1 MVNKELQLLVA
12 TKNNEKVAELK
23 NLLSNFPVRLR
34 SLREFVDAG
43 DVKETG
49 ENFKENAALKA
60 QGYALHTGLWSLADD
75 SGLEVE
81 ALRGAPGIF
90 SARYG
95 GKSATDQVKIKK
107 LLRELNKKQNDER
120 FARFVCA
127 MAISDEKGEIKFVA
141 EGICNGRISL
151 EPRGNN
157 GFGYD
162 PIFIPAGFNKT
173 FGELSSEIKQQISHR
188 AQASRKII
196 QYLRDFYAL

>member
-90 SARYG
+90 SSRYG

-162 PIFIPAGFNKT
+162 SIFIPAGFNKT

-188 AQASRKII
+188 AQASKKII

>member
-162 PIFIPAGFNKT
+162 PIFIPAGFNET

-188 AQASRKII
+188 AQASKKII

>member
-1 MVNKELQLLVA
+1 VVNKELQLLVA

>member
-162 PIFIPAGFNKT
+162 PIFIPAGFNET

-188 AQASRKII
+188 AQASKKII
-196 QYLRDFYAL
+196 QYLCDFYAL